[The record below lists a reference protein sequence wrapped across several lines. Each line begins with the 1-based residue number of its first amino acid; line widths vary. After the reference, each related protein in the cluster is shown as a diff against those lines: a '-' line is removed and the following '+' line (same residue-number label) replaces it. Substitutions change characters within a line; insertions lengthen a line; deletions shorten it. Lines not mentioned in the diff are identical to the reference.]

1 MVDTKYVNRDV
12 QSVGAV
18 AFGIALSLDGQ
29 TVFVA
34 GIPSSVTAY
43 DVSSGKLKA
52 EINCWPLPYRPL
64 CPVSGGVL
72 ILTNKTTVELW
83 SGNLAERIKRWTN
96 LPGVKQ
102 LIPISE
108 ERVAVVG
115 EVDVKVL
122 DTSSGKV
129 VSTIPVLQGRV
140 LTCNSKC
147 QLLIERTFEA
157 YRFLR
162 SGPWSLQLLDGE
174 TVVWRK
180 KDIEGIPEYYDKAAA
195 FSPMEQFLV
204 VGTIYGILVLD
215 PETGNTLR
223 TLGFSFSL
231 LHLCTF
237 ISGDTCVISGFDSPV
252 WLLNVKS
259 GELLTEI
266 DVEGRLLC
274 LAACPFNRVLAI
286 GLEDST
292 PNFKVIRV
300 HLPRGED
307 RGNMER

>member
-1 MVDTKYVNRDV
+1 MVDTKYVNRND
-12 QSVGAV
+12 QGV
-18 AFGIALSLDGQ
+18 ATSTTGIAISLDGQ
-29 TVFVA
+29 IVFV
-34 GIPSSVTAY
+34 SSMTSVTAY

-122 DTSSGKV
+122 DTISGKV
-129 VSTIPVLQGRV
+129 VSTIPLLQGEV

-147 QLLIERTFEA
+147 QLLIQRTRKAIQFPFRCS
-157 YRFLR
+157 YSLR
-162 SGPWSLQLLDGE
+162 LLDGK

-180 KDIEGIPEYYDKAAA
+180 EGINRYLNDKAVA

-204 VGTIYGILVLD
+204 VGTIKGILVLD
-215 PETGNTLR
+215 AETR
-223 TLGFSFSL
+223 
-231 LHLCTF
+231 
-237 ISGDTCVISGFDSPV
+237 
-252 WLLNVKS
+252 
-259 GELLTEI
+259 
-266 DVEGRLLC
+266 
-274 LAACPFNRVLAI
+274 
-286 GLEDST
+286 
-292 PNFKVIRV
+292 
-300 HLPRGED
+300 
-307 RGNMER
+307 

>member
-108 ERVAVVG
+108 ERVTVVR
-115 EVDVKVL
+115 EVGVKVL
-122 DTSSGKV
+122 DTISGNV
-129 VSTIPVLQGRV
+129 VSTIP
-140 LTCNSKC
+140 
-147 QLLIERTFEA
+147 LLH
-157 YRFLR
+157 
-162 SGPWSLQLLDGE
+162 
-174 TVVWRK
+174 
-180 KDIEGIPEYYDKAAA
+180 
-195 FSPMEQFLV
+195 
-204 VGTIYGILVLD
+204 
-215 PETGNTLR
+215 
-223 TLGFSFSL
+223 SL
-231 LHLCTF
+231 LHSRF
-237 ISGDTCVISGFDSPV
+237 
-252 WLLNVKS
+252 
-259 GELLTEI
+259 
-266 DVEGRLLC
+266 
-274 LAACPFNRVLAI
+274 
-286 GLEDST
+286 
-292 PNFKVIRV
+292 
-300 HLPRGED
+300 
-307 RGNMER
+307 